1 MNNNNLTTF
10 MMFKGIDGTEYV
22 RDIALLKGLTQHKT
36 YVEGSYGVYD
46 TVNYILIGDE
56 KIRISQD
63 VYESF
68 VKRLYIV
75 NMEE

>member
-1 MNNNNLTTF
+1 MK
-10 MMFKGIDGTEYV
+10 FKGIDGTEYV

-36 YVEGSYGVYD
+36 FVEDGVYD

-63 VYESF
+63 VYDLF
-68 VKRLYIV
+68 AFRLHIV
-75 NMEE
+75 NMEA